1 MSFWDTNVSKG
12 NFINL
17 FTSNK
22 NKYGE
27 LVQVLFITQSGA
39 EGLNLKNNRDVRIIE
54 PYWNRVRVDQVIGRA
69 RRVGSHLNLPPE
81 QHLK

>member
-1 MSFWDTNVSKG
+1 MLVKVILLIYLPQIK
-12 NFINL
+12 IN
-17 FTSNK
+17 N
-22 NKYGE
+22 GE

-39 EGLNLKNNRDVRIIE
+39 EGLNLKSIRDVRIIE

-81 QHLK
+81 QHLVNVYE